1 MVKVTKLISR
11 SNLWFFRIRN
21 SWGHLMTSRRHF
33 QTVKEIV
40 MVRIYPP
47 MIGSIRDDFSIIF
60 CLAVRLWSENITG
73 EIGQRSLFAKRL
85 ESNEWMPLWLRM
97 QKYEL
102 RMQLSNFNF
111 SLPQVLHL
119 MEFHYFRYLSWEWSV
134 SKRLLILHM
143 TGPISGLYLVSLK
156 PRHVNLSMRQTRIL
170 TYA

>member
-1 MVKVTKLISR
+1 
-11 SNLWFFRIRN
+11 
-21 SWGHLMTSRRHF
+21 
-33 QTVKEIV
+33 
-40 MVRIYPP
+40 MVRIYPRV
-47 MIGSIRDDFSIIF
+47 IESSNLNVSETISQ
-60 CLAVRLWSENITG
+60 LWSFSSHSTTG
-73 EIGQRSLFAKRL
+73 VLKINNEIGQRSSYCRQLK
-85 ESNEWMPLWLRM
+85 SIEWMSLWLRM

-134 SKRLLILHM
+134 ANRLILHM
-143 TGPISGLYLVSLK
+143 IEPMSGSYLESLI

>member
-1 MVKVTKLISR
+1 MGARWVLFYKNHRALSLNLTRGKAYMMVKVTKLISR

-33 QTVKEIV
+33 QTIKEIGTNLSPNDW
-40 MVRIYPP
+40 IYQRQFLKARR
-47 MIGSIRDDFSIIF
+47 GK
-60 CLAVRLWSENITG
+60 ITG
-73 EIGQRSLFAKRL
+73 EIGQRSLFARRL

-134 SKRLLILHM
+134 SKRL
-143 TGPISGLYLVSLK
+143 
-156 PRHVNLSMRQTRIL
+156 
-170 TYA
+170 

>member
-33 QTVKEIV
+33 QTIKEIGTNLSPNDWKYQ
-40 MVRIYPP
+40 RRFLNYNY
-47 MIGSIRDDFSIIF
+47 F
-60 CLAVRLWSENITG
+60 CLAVRLWSEKITG
-73 EIGQRSLFAKRL
+73 EIGQRSLFARRL